1 MELCN
6 GLQFLIM
13 KYIITESRLENII
26 FKYLDDKFEGVELKK
41 GKYCDIVFAFPGE
54 EFGLIAWNSPDEL
67 FTLLDLINDIGF
79 MFSMD
84 RSDVLDVIGRYV
96 ESRYNLKVNSNLIL
110 LSVNSSLL
118 KVKVG
123 E

>member
-6 GLQFLIM
+6 DLQFLIM

-26 FKYLDDKFEGVELKK
+26 FKYLDDKFEGIELKK

-54 EFGLIAWNSPDEL
+54 EFGLIAWDSPDEL
-67 FTLLDLINDIGF
+67 FPLLDLINDIEL

-84 RSDVLDVIGRYV
+84 RSDVLDFIGRYV
-96 ESRYNLKVNSNLIL
+96 ESRYNLKVNSNLG
-110 LSVNSSLL
+110 NSAIDIQLL
-118 KVKVG
+118 KVDTI
-123 E
+123 